1 MRSIIV
7 GLCLGVTLLG
17 VVAGLDASQ
26 TVAVADTR
34 IARADTI
41 PKPWGLERLQPG
53 VPIRAAY
60 APYGD
65 SLRPVT
71 ELTGTFVE
79 LEVGEAFEMH
89 VVDGDRVLLRQVAIE
104 DLISIEVGSV
114 RRATTRGGIMGGLG
128 GALLGIAGA
137 AIGASGTSDDAEY
150 AAGAAI
156 GGLLGAGVGSLLG
169 YRSTEIVWRRLPMYG
184 PVYGDIPP
192 EHD

>member
-7 GLCLGVTLLG
+7 GLGLGVTLLG
-17 VVAGLDASQ
+17 VVTGLEASQ
-26 TVAVADTR
+26 TVALADTR

-41 PKPWGLERLQPG
+41 PTPWGLERLQPG

-89 VVDGDRVLLRQVAIE
+89 VVEGDRVLLRQVAIE

-114 RRATTRGGIMGGLG
+114 RRATTRGGIMGGVG

-137 AIGASGTSDDAEY
+137 AIGATGDAEY

-169 YRSTEIVWRRLPMYG
+169 YRSTEIVWQRLPLYG
-184 PVYGDIPP
+184 PVYGDVPP

>member
-7 GLCLGVTLLG
+7 GLGLGVTLLA
-17 VVAGLDASQ
+17 VATGLEASQ
-26 TVAVADTR
+26 TMAVADT
-34 IARADTI
+34 I
-41 PKPWGLERLQPG
+41 PTPWGLERLQPG

-79 LEVGEAFEMH
+79 LEVGEAFEMN
-89 VVDGDRVLLRQVAIE
+89 VVEGDRVLLRQVAIE
-104 DLISIEVGSV
+104 ELISIEVGSV
-114 RRATTRGGIMGGLG
+114 RRATTRGGIMGGVG

-137 AIGASGTSDDAEY
+137 AIGASGTSGDAEY

-156 GGLLGAGVGSLLG
+156 GGALGAGVGALLG
-169 YRSTEIVWRRLPMYG
+169 YRSTEIEWQRLPMYG
-184 PVYGDIPP
+184 PVYGDVPP

>member
-7 GLCLGVTLLG
+7 GLGLGVTLLG
-17 VVAGLDASQ
+17 VVTGLEASQ

-41 PKPWGLERLQPG
+41 PTPWGLERLQPG

-89 VVDGDRVLLRQVAIE
+89 VVEGDRVLLRQVAIE

-114 RRATTRGGIMGGLG
+114 RRATTRGGIMGGVG

-137 AIGASGTSDDAEY
+137 AIGATGDAEY

-169 YRSTEIVWRRLPMYG
+169 YRSTEIVWQRLPLYG
-184 PVYGDIPP
+184 PVYGDVPP